1 MSPNI
6 VPAPRHRYDS
16 PQFRK
21 DSDLKPKHIII
32 AIAGSFLL
40 LLIIGGIF
48 AIKAEPADESAG
60 SAPTNSANPTTANPL
75 ATATQNPSE
84 IPASDADP
92 TSAGYTLLA
101 TTDTGSSILTQKP
114 DITTVP
120 SAILAALHDL
130 THILD
135 SKPQVQGAFADAQ
148 QQHRGGAT
156 FTGSLKGQPIKGTII
171 CGIGDKGA
179 AITILYA
186 HIDAPIADI
195 AKLTAAL
202 SSDNQLQDQSIGD
215 GAGTVSIPPTWK
227 ITNSNNLGTVMI
239 DGPDQQK
246 IFLGL
251 GMEIITPDSVAAVAQ
266 RQLAEAGQLTPATR
280 MLVAPYTAP
289 LDALKNLMPQLS
301 DMSTNNNGPAF
312 TLDQI
317 LQSDT
322 VAAQIPNGQAT
333 RIYYASTNTQNN
345 QTIKMRNW
353 AQMECYPIGNG
364 TWAILWS
371 QVSGPDATFDRDL
384 PTMIAISKSWKLND
398 SVVMEH
404 GNQNVA
410 ASNARFAAFEASQ
423 KETQDTFDNYLH
435 SIQHNS
441 LLTDRTNT
449 DFDEVI
455 RGYRTIEDTQTGD
468 HASADLGNVNEIV
481 NSLNEH
487 DPGRYIQIPLR
498 DEEFPLNQG
507 Q

>member
-1 MSPNI
+1 
-6 VPAPRHRYDS
+6 
-16 PQFRK
+16 
-21 DSDLKPKHIII
+21 
-32 AIAGSFLL
+32 
-40 LLIIGGIF
+40 
-48 AIKAEPADESAG
+48 
-60 SAPTNSANPTTANPL
+60 
-75 ATATQNPSE
+75 
-84 IPASDADP
+84 
-92 TSAGYTLLA
+92 
-101 TTDTGSSILTQKP
+101 
-114 DITTVP
+114 
-120 SAILAALHDL
+120 
-130 THILD
+130 
-135 SKPQVQGAFADAQ
+135 
-148 QQHRGGAT
+148 
-156 FTGSLKGQPIKGTII
+156 
-171 CGIGDKGA
+171 
-179 AITILYA
+179 
-186 HIDAPIADI
+186 
-195 AKLTAAL
+195 
-202 SSDNQLQDQSIGD
+202 
-215 GAGTVSIPPTWK
+215 
-227 ITNSNNLGTVMI
+227 MI

-251 GMEIITPDSVAAVAQ
+251 GMEVITPDSVAAGAQ

-301 DMSTNNNGPAF
+301 EMSTNNGGPAF

-333 RIYYASTNTQNN
+333 RIYYASTNTQNG

-384 PTMIAISKSWKLND
+384 PTMINISKSWKLND

-435 SIQHNS
+435 SIQHNG
-441 LLTDRTNT
+441 LLTDRTNA

-468 HASADLGNVNEIV
+468 RASADLGNVNEIV

-498 DEEFPLNQG
+498 DEEFPLNQA